1 MKALRSRVVPH
12 ILKARKGIHVKKKE
26 PAKLG
31 DILSSL
37 TKTTKLG
44 KQLEQA
50 GIWEHWPELA
60 GPHLAEHGRP
70 ARIKDNVLH
79 IEVDSPVWMHKFAF
93 RKWDIIKRVNLMAR
107 RELVSDLFL
116 ALEPEKEEE
125 TP

>member
-1 MKALRSRVVPH
+1 MR
-12 ILKARKGIHVKKKE
+12 KKE

-37 TKTTKLG
+37 TKTTNLG

-50 GIWEHWPELA
+50 EIWEHWPELA
-60 GPHLAEHGRP
+60 GSYLAEHGRP

-79 IEVDSPVWMHKFAF
+79 IEVDSPVWMHKYAF

-107 RELVSDLFL
+107 CELVSDLFL

-125 TP
+125 SP